1 MKKSTQVVLTLL
13 VPAMAAYGCGN
24 QTKTVQVPAIT
35 PMSQSQ
41 ESMTI
46 PVSCSCGHSF
56 TTSGNMVGKIVQCPK
71 CNQSL
76 IVASGAQAAT
86 HNRSYRSYRSDSYYR
101 RSTYFPWFGGGA
113 GGYSSQTAST
123 PPIASAPHATGTNH
137 ASSVSHVSSGGF
149 GGTGAHFSGGS

>member
-1 MKKSTQVVLTLL
+1 MKKSTQVALTLL
-13 VPAMAAYGCGN
+13 VPAMTAYGCGN
-24 QTKTVQVPAIT
+24 QTKTVQVPANT

-41 ESMTI
+41 ATMTI

-56 TTSGNMVGKIVQCPK
+56 TTSGNIAGKTVQCPK

-76 IVASGAQAAT
+76 TVFASGAQAAT
-86 HNRSYRSYRSDSYYR
+86 HNRSFRSNSYYP
-101 RSTYFPWFGGGA
+101 RSTYFPWFADGA
-113 GGYSSQTAST
+113 GGYSSQTASS
-123 PPIASAPHATGTNH
+123 PSIASASHATGTNH